1 MPTLCSMLVCGHM
14 EETKTREEALAG
26 LLNGMMVILL
36 GGIFPAV
43 VVWRLATDWQTVAAG
58 NHTMTATEAIQGIG
72 LTLISAAILRFGIR
86 MLLRN
91 GAALRRL

>member
-1 MPTLCSMLVCGHM
+1 M
-14 EETKTREEALAG
+14 EEPKNKEDALAG
-26 LLNGMMVILL
+26 LLNGTMFTLL

-43 VVWRLATDWQTVAAG
+43 VAWWLATEWQTVAAG
-58 NHTMTATEAIQGIG
+58 NHAMTATEAMQGIG
-72 LTLISAAILRFGIR
+72 LTLVSVAILRFGFR